1 MGSLK
6 ILEPNPVAVI
16 LHIPYIRIYFY
27 VNLLGTIIVQV
38 EKTLTMGD
46 VKNLTAND
54 AVEKIREIAKD
65 ANICMFVTDLSK
77 LPLMGR
83 PMATQEVDEKGNIWF
98 MSDRNSDKNRDIEKD
113 AQVQLFYSH
122 TGNYEYLSIYG
133 SAEIVNDRSKIEK
146 LWTPMAK
153 TWFREGKDD
162 PNISLIKVTPE
173 DAYYWDTKNNK
184 MVSLIKFAMGA
195 LGFTPKDD
203 GGVEGK
209 LKPY

>member
-1 MGSLK
+1 MLHLK
-6 ILEPNPVAVI
+6 SIYKPN
-16 LHIPYIRIYFY
+16 
-27 VNLLGTIIVQV
+27 NSGTIIVLFL
-38 EKTLTMGD
+38 ETLVMGD
-46 VKNLTAND
+46 VKNLRATA
-54 AVEKIREIAKD
+54 AIEKIREIAKD
-65 ANICMFVTDLSK
+65 ANICMFVTDLSN

-83 PMATQEVDEKGNIWF
+83 PMATQEVDEEGNIWF
-98 MSDRNSDKNRDIEKD
+98 MSDKNSDKNREIEKD
-113 AQVQLFYSH
+113 QQVQLFYSH

-133 SAEIVNDRSKIEK
+133 NAEIVNDRSKIEE

-184 MVSLIKFAMGA
+184 MVSLMKFAMGA
-195 LGFTPKDD
+195 MGITPKDD

-209 LKPY
+209 LKV

>member
-1 MGSLK
+1 
-6 ILEPNPVAVI
+6 
-16 LHIPYIRIYFY
+16 
-27 VNLLGTIIVQV
+27 
-38 EKTLTMGD
+38 MGD
-46 VKNLTAND
+46 IKNLTAND

-65 ANICMFVTDLSK
+65 ANICMFVTDLSTV
-77 LPLMGR
+77 PLMGR

-98 MSDRNSDKNRDIEKD
+98 MSDRNSDKNRHIEKD
-113 AQVQLFYSH
+113 TQVQLFYSH

-153 TWFREGKDD
+153 TWFKEGKDD

-184 MVSLIKFAMGA
+184 MVSLMKFAMGA
-195 LGFTPKDD
+195 LGITPKDD
-203 GGVEGK
+203 GGIEGK